1 MSHSHETVH
10 KSIRFGGRTYLP
22 TRVLYGASLTHV
34 GRSLTHVGR
43 SLTHFGRSLT
53 HVGRSLTHVG
63 RSLTHVGRSLT
74 HVGRSLTHVGRSL
87 THVGRSLTRWSFAN
101 TCWSFSSVHNCWI
114 AHCAFVVVS
123 LRDSE
128 HFCGC
133 PDVSSIS
140 PVLRSSVSGQ
150 HV

>member
-10 KSIRFGGRTYLP
+10 KSVQFGWRTDLP
-22 TRVLYGASLTHV
+22 TCVLYGASLTHV
-34 GRSLTHVGR
+34 GRSLI
-43 SLTHFGRSLT
+43 

-74 HVGRSLTHVGRSL
+74 HVGRLLTPVGRSL
-87 THVGRSLTRWSFAN
+87 THVGRSLTYIGRSL
-101 TCWSFSSVHNCWI
+101 TRWSFSSVHNCWI
-114 AHCAFVVVS
+114 ARCAFIVVS

-133 PDVSSIS
+133 PDVSTIS
-140 PVLRSSVSGQ
+140 PVLRSSAVVSMYDLGCESF
-150 HV
+150 